1 VKTQS
6 RRLVHTSLWILAA
19 ILAFIPIR
27 VPQAQEDSSAD
38 DKPQPGCPFK
48 VVREQVEKIFGQ
60 YDNAVHSGGEIEGGE
75 IPRVIKVEQLS
86 LYTCIF
92 QRKGEVLQFIAN
104 LYPEAAA
111 AGAGFDRASKVKNA
125 NGAFY
130 TSQRQ
135 IGSVQVFEGPG
146 RAIAHQGTQ
155 VVMAHWLVG
164 KGGKPV
170 PADVPGS
177 RLTPI
182 LQAWLSATG
191 EK

>member
-1 VKTQS
+1 MTQS
-6 RRLVHTSLWILAA
+6 RRLARTSLWALSA
-19 ILAFIPIR
+19 ILALIPIR
-27 VPQAQEDSSAD
+27 VPQAQDSSAD
-38 DKPQPGCPFK
+38 DTPQPGCPFK

-60 YDNAVHSGGEIEGGE
+60 YDNAIHSGGEIAGGE
-75 IPRVIKVEQLS
+75 IPHVVKVEHLS
-86 LYTCIF
+86 LYSCVF
-92 QRKGEVLQFIAN
+92 QRKSGEVLQFIAN

-111 AGAGFDRASKVKNA
+111 ADAGFDRASKTKNA
-125 NGAFY
+125 SGAFY

-135 IGSVQVFEGPG
+135 IGPIKVFEGPG
-146 RAIAHQGTQ
+146 RAMAHQNTQ
-155 VVMAHWLVG
+155 VVMVHWLVS

-182 LQAWLSATG
+182 LQTWLSATG